1 MEYTHALVNPESSQ
15 SQIVSTVVC
24 GVGLHNVL
32 DDLGEITQV
41 ELVMELPGSG
51 HELRRVSDLSEGNG
65 GSINDLLGEAL
76 ALGVKGA

>member
-1 MEYTHALVNPESSQ
+1 
-15 SQIVSTVVC
+15 
-24 GVGLHNVL
+24 L